1 MASISKLTPKG
12 FQLKE
17 FIGIVLLSGLIG
29 DLVAL
34 PFILFGRERILFLLA
49 ASCGVGMSIAVICMF
64 VFSFFY
70 RNIRKNTFRAF
81 FFISFTI
88 ALGTFS
94 GAFLLGER
102 SLLNILIMILL
113 AECVGILLAT
123 FVYKKSYS
131 LNKQLDIAKDKFSK
145 QT

>member
-1 MASISKLTPKG
+1 MAFIRKLTPKG
-12 FQLKE
+12 FQLNE
-17 FIGIVLLSGLIG
+17 FIVIVLLSGLIG

-49 ASCGVGMSIAVICMF
+49 ASCGVGMSIAVIS
-64 VFSFFY
+64 VIAFSFLY
-70 RNIRKNTFRAF
+70 RNIRKNTLLAF
-81 FFISFTI
+81 FSIVFII
-88 ALGTFS
+88 ALGTFA

-113 AECVGILLAT
+113 AECVGMLLTAI
-123 FVYKKSYS
+123 VYQKSDK
-131 LNKQLDIAKDKFSK
+131 LNKQLEIAKEKYGQ

>member
-49 ASCGVGMSIAVICMF
+49 ASCGVGMSIAVIS
-64 VFSFFY
+64 VIAFSFLY
-70 RNIRKNTFRAF
+70 RNILKNTFRAF

-131 LNKQLDIAKDKFSK
+131 LNKQLVV
-145 QT
+145 